1 MGNPDSGSGS
11 VEVRGAPYWRVAV
24 VEDHRLQRKRTEE
37 LVNAQAGLRV
47 VFGCESALELFTRLE
62 RLDKREYPHL
72 VILDLVVD
80 RGPSVEPEQ
89 VRDLVDRGVRV
100 LVLSALA
107 SPTQVRAVIRAGAGG
122 VLGKRDSEADIVT
135 AIWAVLRRE
144 HWVTSEMASL
154 VAAALLIGPVAAVI
168 AAVVAIGLGRG
179 GGRAAGQHQHGHR
192 SGQNAFHVG
201 LLCPGSKPSG
211 LRMVLA

>member
-1 MGNPDSGSGS
+1 MGRLSLFTGLRRAIADPDIAIDLGTANTRMYAMGVGLVADEPSVVRKRPGSGS

-107 SPTQVRAVIRAGAGG
+107 SPTQVRAVTVSPGPSA
-122 VLGKRDSEADIVT
+122 
-135 AIWAVLRRE
+135 RR
-144 HWVTSEMASL
+144 
-154 VAAALLIGPVAAVI
+154 
-168 AAVVAIGLGRG
+168 
-179 GGRAAGQHQHGHR
+179 
-192 SGQNAFHVG
+192 
-201 LLCPGSKPSG
+201 
-211 LRMVLA
+211 

>member
-1 MGNPDSGSGS
+1 M
-11 VEVRGAPYWRVAV
+11 AV

-122 VLGKRDSEADIVT
+122 VLGNRDSEADIVA
-135 AIWAVLRRE
+135 AIWAVL
-144 HWVTSEMASL
+144 
-154 VAAALLIGPVAAVI
+154 
-168 AAVVAIGLGRG
+168 
-179 GGRAAGQHQHGHR
+179 
-192 SGQNAFHVG
+192 
-201 LLCPGSKPSG
+201 
-211 LRMVLA
+211 